1 MIIGMTIAVICLAV
15 ALAVSATTIVSLL
28 DKNSALQ
35 KELAATKE
43 AAAAAK
49 EAAEKEHEIFGIAP
63 GDTGIIKDFSIVNTN
78 PKRNPVEIAYKVTFE
93 VTILEVAKDSVKVT
107 ATGYTSFDKFARD
120 SANRPGIIQFMTE
133 KWVSKDIVEIVADA
147 NKRRDRILSDLGI

>member
-1 MIIGMTIAVICLAV
+1 MITGMTIAVICLAA
-15 ALAVSATTIVSLL
+15 ALAVSATTIASLL
-28 DKNSALQ
+28 DKNSALL
-35 KELAATKE
+35 KEL
-43 AAAAAK
+43 AAAK